1 MRRDPRSGRRGR
13 ETATA
18 GFLLTVGLIGW
29 TFVACDRAAPGSPE
43 VKFASIERTLTLVAE
58 DALWTVGGDPADT
71 LLLLPMELVVSED
84 VVFVLD
90 TYGHRVSGFD
100 GASGRHL
107 WSRGGRGTGPA
118 DLNAPRLMQLAF
130 GGGVDVAD
138 GGNARIARFGP
149 SGETA
154 APIPVRGTP
163 QVHGLCAT
171 GEGEWL
177 LATMIPGERLLRYA
191 PARDTII
198 PIGLPGPYAESE
210 PAIATQA
217 QLAGDGRGGCALTFS
232 LGAGFALFEEGGF
245 GPFRP
250 YVEPLD
256 LPDADVRTT
265 EERTRER
272 ILDIQAG
279 ALDAKFVGDEVWILF
294 GGATEYAGRLL
305 DRYDRS
311 TGNYEGSLVLPS
323 AAQKFAVDTVRVYAL
338 VRRAGY
344 PVLVAWPRVPPTEP

>member
-1 MRRDPRSGRRGR
+1 MQPDLRSRRRGR
-13 ETATA
+13 ESGRSACI
-18 GFLLTVGLIGW
+18 LTVVLMGSTVGG
-29 TFVACDRAAPGSPE
+29 CDRAAPGSRAAE
-43 VKFASIERTLTLVAE
+43 FTALERTLTFVAE
-58 DALWTVGGDPADT
+58 EPLWTVGGDPADT
-71 LLLLPMELVVSED
+71 LLLLPMELAVSED

-107 WSRGGRGTGPA
+107 WSRGGRGAGPA

-149 SGETA
+149 SGEAA

-163 QVHGLCAT
+163 QVHGLCAL

-177 LATMIPGERLLRYA
+177 LATMIPGERLLQYA

-198 PIGLPGPYAESE
+198 PIGLPGPYDGSE

-217 QLAGDGRGGCALTFS
+217 QLAGDGRGGCVLTFS
-232 LGAGFALFEEGGF
+232 LGAGFALFEEDGF

-256 LPDADVRTT
+256 LPAADVRTA

-272 ILDIQAG
+272 ILDMQPG

-294 GGATEYAGRLL
+294 GGGSEHAGRLL

-311 TGNYEGSLVLPS
+311 TGAYAGSRVLP
-323 AAQKFAVDTVRVYAL
+323 AEAQKFAVDAERIYAL
-338 VRRAGY
+338 IRRAGY
-344 PVLVAWPRVPPTEP
+344 PILVAWPGVPPTDP